1 MDWMLEC
8 VMKTEIKKSEVKE
21 LLYDVEIDVACL
33 IEEANDMAITLTT
46 LQTKVAKLRNAL
58 DKLSDNSKA

>member
-1 MDWMLEC
+1 MS
-8 VMKTEIKKSEVKE
+8 EIDTIKE
-21 LLYDVEIDVACL
+21 LLQDVDMDVACL
-33 IEEANDMAITLTT
+33 IEEANDVAITLTT

>member
-1 MDWMLEC
+1 MP
-8 VMKTEIKKSEVKE
+8 EIKKSEVKE
-21 LLYDVEIDVACL
+21 LLYDVEVDVACL

-58 DKLSDNSKA
+58 DKLSDNSK

>member
-1 MDWMLEC
+1 MS
-8 VMKTEIKKSEVKE
+8 EIKKSEVKE
-21 LLYDVEIDVACL
+21 LLQDVEIDVACL

-58 DKLSDNSKA
+58 DKLSDNNKA

>member
-1 MDWMLEC
+1 MP
-8 VMKTEIKKSEVKE
+8 EIKKSEVKE
-21 LLYDVEIDVACL
+21 LLQDVEIDVACL

>member
-1 MDWMLEC
+1 MP
-8 VMKTEIKKSEVKE
+8 EIKKSEVKE
-21 LLYDVEIDVACL
+21 LLQDVEIDVACL
-33 IEEANDMAITLTT
+33 IEEANDVAITLTT